1 MDKKLRRSTSDRVF
15 AGVCGGIA
23 EFFGIETLVVRL
35 LFVIFGGA
43 LVYLILMIAIPEEIK

>member
-1 MDKKLRRSTSDRVF
+1 MYKKLRRSTTDRVF

-23 EFFGIETLVVRL
+23 EFFGVDTFVVRL

-43 LVYLILMIAIPEEIK
+43 LVYLILMIALLEEN